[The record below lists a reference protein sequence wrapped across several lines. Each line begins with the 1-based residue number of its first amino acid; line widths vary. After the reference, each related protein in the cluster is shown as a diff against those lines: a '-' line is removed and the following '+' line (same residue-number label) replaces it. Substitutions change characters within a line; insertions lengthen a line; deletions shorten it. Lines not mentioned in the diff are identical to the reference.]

1 MDHGTFFFMFI
12 LLIGYIYVLIIS
24 FYSLKFQKRLHSLI
38 ILIVNSLLL
47 YHYFIWDSSITP
59 LFSEQYLSSNPI
71 IDILYLLSLSIWAP
85 FFLLSTTSSLLQ
97 LWYGNSTGKEPFSL
111 YAISNIGSL
120 LGLLSYPFLF
130 EPIFSTTMQ
139 GTIWTS
145 FFFLYSTFLFDT
157 R

>member
-1 MDHGTFFFMFI
+1 MVWITALLFFMFI
-12 LLIGYIYVLIIS
+12 LLIRYIYVLIIS

-97 LWYGNSTGKEPFSL
+97 LWYGNSTGKEPLFSSGNSPL
-111 YAISNIGSL
+111 VSIIGE
-120 LGLLSYPFLF
+120 GF
-130 EPIFSTTMQ
+130 
-139 GTIWTS
+139 GVS
-145 FFFLYSTFLFDT
+145 FFLVAFYE
-157 R
+157 

>member
-1 MDHGTFFFMFI
+1 MKKFTLSFYRLCASTTFLSAFLLFQIQPLISKHILPWFGGGAMVWITALFFFMFI

-71 IDILYLLSLSIWAP
+71 IDILYLLSLSI
-85 FFLLSTTSSLLQ
+85 
-97 LWYGNSTGKEPFSL
+97 
-111 YAISNIGSL
+111 
-120 LGLLSYPFLF
+120 
-130 EPIFSTTMQ
+130 
-139 GTIWTS
+139 
-145 FFFLYSTFLFDT
+145 
-157 R
+157 